1 MTRDDT
7 RLARRLSLVAVT
19 LLAAVVVLLETAYLP
34 PFADPMEM
42 AYVDFSRHMAKGDGL
57 ATSMLAPYY
66 TPRIPSPISLW
77 PPLYPASVAALS
89 KLGFAVP
96 VAARLVSVIAFA
108 LTVAVVWQLGTVVFD
123 RTVGTVAALGLA
135 VWPPVARIA
144 GMALSEN
151 LFVLLVLGSL
161 LITVRLIRGEEGPG
175 RWPAI
180 AVAGGLVMGGAALTR
195 YVGLALVAIGALA
208 MLANLRGRSLKDRL
222 AITTV
227 WSVSAVVP
235 SALLLVRNVLVT
247 GALIGAGRPPNERGL
262 VYHILFSIKAVAA
275 DVLTLLWRLAILPEA
290 MRLDSQRMVLV
301 LLAGFVLLLFGLVRS
316 TRVRR
321 GLIAALRAPVG
332 TPDARFLLMIALGYW
347 VAMLAARSVMGFMA
361 LSTRMML
368 PVYPLLLLVGV
379 AAVVSLAGAAG
390 PSARRALTVIML
402 VLAVGSV
409 AVVIAP
415 RSLAAGGP
423 RLRPGSPPRAVVW
436 VAANTP
442 PGAPIIGNG
451 GTDYNFYLERPVLSF
466 ASFLEY
472 RGGDRFERDCRTIAR
487 NLALLGWERPYL
499 ILRAEDGELDAEL
512 LGRRYG
518 PTIARLLRG
527 EPALPVRLIVRERE
541 FVAFQVLDLRWS
553 CAQD

>member
-1 MTRDDT
+1 VTRDDT
-7 RLARRLSLVAVT
+7 KLARRLPLVAVA
-19 LLAAVVVLLETAYLP
+19 LLAVVVVLLETAYLP
-34 PFADPMEM
+34 AFGDPMEM
-42 AYVDFSRHMAKGDGL
+42 AYVDFSRHMARGDGL
-57 ATSMLAPYY
+57 ATSMLASYY
-66 TPRIPSPISLW
+66 IPRIPSPISLW
-77 PPLYPASVAALS
+77 PPLYPASVAGLS
-89 KLGFAVP
+89 KLGFTVP
-96 VAARLVSVIAFA
+96 VAARLVSVMAFA
-108 LTVAVVWQLGTVVFD
+108 LTAAVLWRLGTVVFD
-123 RTVGTVAALGLA
+123 RTVGTIAAVGLA
-135 VWPPVARIA
+135 LWPPVAHIA

-151 LFVLLVLGSL
+151 LFAL
-161 LITVRLIRGEEGPG
+161 LILLSVLISVRLIRGQEGPG

-208 MLANLRGRSLKDRL
+208 LLANLRGRSLKDRL

-262 VYHILFSIKAVAA
+262 AYHIVFSIKTVVA

-290 MRLDSQRMVLV
+290 LRLDSRLMALV
-301 LLAGFVLLLFGLVRS
+301 LIAGLILLLFGLVRS
-316 TRVRR
+316 KRMRI

-332 TPDARFLLMIALGYW
+332 TPEARFLLTIALGYW

-361 LSTRMML
+361 LSTRMMM
-368 PVYPLLLLVGV
+368 PVYPLLLLLGV
-379 AAVVSLAGAAG
+379 AVVVSLAGAAG
-390 PSARRALTVIML
+390 PSARRALVTVVL
-402 VLAVGSV
+402 VLAVGAV
-409 AVVIAP
+409 AGVIGP

-423 RLRPGSPPRAVVW
+423 RLRPGSPPPAVTW
-436 VAANTP
+436 VATNTP

-487 NLALLGWERPYL
+487 NLALLGWQRPYL
-499 ILRAEDGELDAEL
+499 ILRAEDGELDPDL
-512 LGRRYG
+512 MGRRYG

-527 EPALPVRLIVRERE
+527 EQALPVRLIVRERE
-541 FVAFQVLDLRWS
+541 FVVFEVLNLHWN